1 MKQRYTIGE
10 VSKLLG
16 VKQHVIRYWEE
27 EVPFLAPKKSKSG
40 RRVYTD
46 RELQLLLRLKHLL
59 YEKRYTI
66 EGARER
72 IWKETS
78 SAAPASSPPTWS
90 RGDASST
97 SLVTQAHPALRLL
110 RCLQRLIQVP
120 QYVLDVLDAD

>member
-1 MKQRYTIGE
+1 MFPFSSRSGNLETFDEMTQRYTIGE
-10 VSKLLG
+10 VSQLLG

-27 EVPFLAPKKSKSG
+27 EVPLLAPKKSKSG

-78 SAAPASSPPTWS
+78 SSKADLTARIAAVRS
-90 RGDASST
+90 D
-97 SLVTQAHPALRLL
+97 LL
-110 RCLQRLIQVP
+110 SVWEKIKGKEDR
-120 QYVLDVLDAD
+120 

>member
-10 VSKLLG
+10 VSQLLG

-66 EGARER
+66 EGARDR

-78 SAAPASSPPTWS
+78 SSQADLTARIAAVRS
-90 RGDASST
+90 D
-97 SLVTQAHPALRLL
+97 LL
-110 RCLQRLIQVP
+110 SVWEKIKGRE
-120 QYVLDVLDAD
+120 DK

>member
-1 MKQRYTIGE
+1 MTQQYSIGE
-10 VSKLLG
+10 VSQLLG
-16 VKQHVIRYWEE
+16 VKQHVIRYWED

-78 SAAPASSPPTWS
+78 SSQADLTARIAAVRS
-90 RGDASST
+90 D
-97 SLVTQAHPALRLL
+97 LL
-110 RCLQRLIQVP
+110 SVWEKIKGKEDR
-120 QYVLDVLDAD
+120 

>member
-10 VSKLLG
+10 VSQLLG

-27 EVPFLAPKKSKSG
+27 DVPFLAPKKSKSG

-78 SAAPASSPPTWS
+78 SSKADLTARIAAVRS
-90 RGDASST
+90 D
-97 SLVTQAHPALRLL
+97 LL
-110 RCLQRLIQVP
+110 AVWEKIKGKEEN
-120 QYVLDVLDAD
+120 D

>member
-1 MKQRYTIGE
+1 MRRRYTIGE
-10 VSKLLG
+10 VSQLLG

-27 EVPFLAPKKSKSG
+27 EVPFIAPKKSKSG

-72 IWKETS
+72 IWKETGS
-78 SAAPASSPPTWS
+78 SQADLTARIAAVRSDLLSVWEKL
-90 RGDASST
+90 RGKE
-97 SLVTQAHPALRLL
+97 Q
-110 RCLQRLIQVP
+110 Q
-120 QYVLDVLDAD
+120 

>member
-10 VSKLLG
+10 ISRLLG

-27 EVPFLAPKKSKSG
+27 EIPFVAPQKSKTG

-59 YEKRYTI
+59 YDRRYTI

-72 IWKETS
+72 IWKEKS
-78 SAAPASSPPTWS
+78 SSKVDLTARIAAVRS
-90 RGDASST
+90 D
-97 SLVTQAHPALRLL
+97 LL
-110 RCLQRLIQVP
+110 QVWEKIKGRED
-120 QYVLDVLDAD
+120 Q

>member
-1 MKQRYTIGE
+1 MRQRYKIGE
-10 VSKLLG
+10 VSQLLG

-27 EVPFLAPKKSKSG
+27 EIPFIAPKKSKSG

-72 IWKETS
+72 IWKET
-78 SAAPASSPPTWS
+78 ASS
-90 RGDASST
+90 
-97 SLVTQAHPALRLL
+97 QADLAARIAAV
-110 RCLQRLIQVP
+110 RSELISVWEKIKGKE
-120 QYVLDVLDAD
+120 DE

>member
-1 MKQRYTIGE
+1 MRQRYKIGE
-10 VSKLLG
+10 VSQLLG

-27 EVPFLAPKKSKSG
+27 EIPFIAPKKSKSG

-72 IWKETS
+72 IWKET
-78 SAAPASSPPTWS
+78 ASS
-90 RGDASST
+90 
-97 SLVTQAHPALRLL
+97 QADLAARIAAV
-110 RCLQRLIQVP
+110 RSELISVWEKIKGKE
-120 QYVLDVLDAD
+120 DK

>member
-1 MKQRYTIGE
+1 MMRTQYTIGE
-10 VSKLLG
+10 VSQLLG
-16 VKQHVIRYWEE
+16 IKQHVIRYWEE

-72 IWKETS
+72 IWKET
-78 SAAPASSPPTWS
+78 ASS
-90 RGDASST
+90 
-97 SLVTQAHPALRLL
+97 QADLTARIAAVRSDLL
-110 RCLQRLIQVP
+110 SVWEKLKGKKHK
-120 QYVLDVLDAD
+120 

>member
-10 VSKLLG
+10 VSQLLG

-78 SAAPASSPPTWS
+78 SSQLDLTARIAAVRS
-90 RGDASST
+90 D
-97 SLVTQAHPALRLL
+97 LL
-110 RCLQRLIQVP
+110 SVWEKIKGKEDP
-120 QYVLDVLDAD
+120 